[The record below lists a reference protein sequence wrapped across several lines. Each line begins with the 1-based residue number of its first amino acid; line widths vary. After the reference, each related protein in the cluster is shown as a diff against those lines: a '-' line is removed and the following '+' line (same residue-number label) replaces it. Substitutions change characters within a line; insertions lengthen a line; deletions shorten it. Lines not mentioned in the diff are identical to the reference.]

1 MVKVL
6 VVRLVNITV
15 VLGEMIWPME
25 WESSLGQTAK
35 SQGAN
40 SKMENLLVMNE
51 GPSSSNERE
60 DEFF

>member
-6 VVRLVNITV
+6 GVRLVNITV

-35 SQGAN
+35 SYRAN
-40 SKMENLLVMNE
+40 SKMMILLVMNE
-51 GPSSSNERE
+51 DPSKFQRERR
-60 DEFF
+60 